1 MNIYTLCHQNLDIFI
16 LKTIVYNGFV
26 NAELKGLSQNLRN
39 RKRNSIC
46 NLAKWDRESEIGYKV
61 NFIEKEK

>member
-1 MNIYTLCHQNLDIFI
+1 MYCSCTVRIFGPTGISVKMNIYTLCHQNLDIFI

-39 RKRNSIC
+39 RNSIC
-46 NLAKWDRESEIGYKV
+46 NLAK
-61 NFIEKEK
+61 